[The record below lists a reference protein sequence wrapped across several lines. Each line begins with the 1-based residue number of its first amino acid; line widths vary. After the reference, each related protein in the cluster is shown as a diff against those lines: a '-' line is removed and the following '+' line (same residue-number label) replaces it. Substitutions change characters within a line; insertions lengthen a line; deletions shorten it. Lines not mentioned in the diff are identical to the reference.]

1 MKLPDATALFAS
13 KEFVS
18 CFLNFDV
25 AKVTLFQLKKNTFK
39 KKGGIQ
45 RNGDIGGLQKWKHGR
60 QETWRFCHYWLRDG
74 PPPSVSLGL
83 SFLACWIT

>member
-25 AKVTLFQLKKNTFK
+25 AKVTLFQFQKILLKKRVASKEMGTLGDCKSGNMDVRRP
-39 KKGGIQ
+39 GGFVTTGSMMGHLH
-45 RNGDIGGLQKWKHGR
+45 R
-60 QETWRFCHYWLRDG
+60 
-74 PPPSVSLGL
+74 SLWASASLPAG
-83 SFLACWIT
+83 